1 MLSKMKFLYL
11 TFVLILVSCQVT
23 PDTPVQI
30 ELIKTFTPTSVPATA
45 PVFTNTPVAETVV
58 FEENTSPNGEW
69 TGIVRVTTQGMYKNV
84 NFIVVNNIT
93 NQKWIIENTGFTEPE
108 NPLSG
113 FKYPYIFKWSNDG
126 RYIYYSHLSTG
137 GDGCFGLY
145 KPGGF
150 DLIKFD
156 LLEGISVIIKDD
168 GATWMTLS
176 HDEEELAFIDTY
188 GGSVSVLNIQN
199 KITINFPLPDLE
211 KPQDFVNDTS
221 DIYWSPD
228 DNSLIYAYYIGVCD
242 FISPASY
249 IIQIF
254 PELNYQKILIENSS
268 ESYEPIKWDDQNYIL
283 LEDSEN
289 KKWWLNATT
298 KEITSEK

>member
-1 MLSKMKFLYL
+1 MPSKIIFLYL
-11 TFVLILVSCQVT
+11 VFVLVSCQAT
-23 PDTPVQI
+23 PNKPTQL
-30 ELIKTFTPTSVPATA
+30 EFTKTFTPASISTVT

-58 FEENTSPNGEW
+58 FEENTSPSEEW
-69 TGIVRVTTQGMYKNV
+69 TGVVSVTTLDTQKNV
-84 NFIVVNNIT
+84 NFIVVNNVN
-93 NQKWIIENTGFTEPE
+93 NQKWTLEDINFLEPD
-108 NPLSG
+108 NPLNG

-156 LLEGISVIIKDD
+156 LLEGTSVIIKDD

-176 HDEEELAFIDTY
+176 HDEKKLAFIDTY

-199 KITINFPLPDLE
+199 KITTNFPLPDLE
-211 KPQDFVNDTS
+211 NAHGFVNDTS

-228 DNSLIYAYYIGVCD
+228 DSSLIYGYYIGVCD
-242 FISPASY
+242 FIFPASY

-254 PELNYQKILIENSS
+254 PELNYQKVLIENSS
-268 ESYEPIKWDDQNYIL
+268 ESYEPIKWDNQNYIL

-298 KEITSEK
+298 KEITPEK